1 MNLEDVLYIKCV
13 LINDSLNV
21 NMINFDKDKN
31 EFLKELNCFV
41 KQNIGFFYLYEYTL
55 NNYKNLLNLFDNDK
69 SLYVKEII
77 KGFTNILDIESID
90 DSLKEKYVLEYL
102 NKEKNNR
109 HLDYIPDKEELCIM
123 INYDFIIYQT
133 LVNGNLFYKGKE
145 SEKYIKSSLNYFM
158 SIDSENKE
166 TYDFFVDAY
175 KQVGYVY
182 ETEKSNILEFPKRR
196 LLRRIFRRLFK
207 K

>member
-1 MNLEDVLYIKCV
+1 MNLEEVLYIKCA
-13 LINDSLNV
+13 LINNSLNV
-21 NMINFDKDKN
+21 NMINFGKDKN
-31 EFLKELNCFV
+31 EFLKGLNCFV
-41 KQNIGFFYLYEYTL
+41 KKNIGFFCLYEYTL

-109 HLDYIPDKEELCIM
+109 HLDYIPDKEELCEM
-123 INYDFIIYQT
+123 INYDFVIYQT
-133 LVNGNLFYKGKE
+133 LVNGNLFYRGKK

-158 SIDSENKE
+158 SIDCENKE
-166 TYDFFVDAY
+166 LYDFFVDAY

-182 ETEKSNILEFPKRR
+182 ESEKCKILKFPKRSLFR
-196 LLRRIFRRLFK
+196 WLLK

>member
-1 MNLEDVLYIKCV
+1 
-13 LINDSLNV
+13 
-21 NMINFDKDKN
+21 
-31 EFLKELNCFV
+31 
-41 KQNIGFFYLYEYTL
+41 
-55 NNYKNLLNLFDNDK
+55 
-69 SLYVKEII
+69 
-77 KGFTNILDIESID
+77 
-90 DSLKEKYVLEYL
+90 
-102 NKEKNNR
+102 
-109 HLDYIPDKEELCIM
+109 
-123 INYDFIIYQT
+123 
-133 LVNGNLFYKGKE
+133 
-145 SEKYIKSSLNYFM
+145 M